1 MVATPKGWQHHGQE
15 DHRRR
20 EAGKGLPDGGLGAD
34 MSVLGTRFLGVLTAA
49 LAAAL
54 LLAGLSLSAPAP
66 RVAAGTE
73 CVSTIDVVLVLDG
86 SESIVPADFVTM
98 RGFVSELA
106 AHFTISPN
114 DAHAG
119 VVQFAGEGEGRI
131 EIGLSGE
138 ASALQGAIAA
148 MTQIVGA
155 TDIQEGIAY
164 GQGELNAGARGVP
177 QVMIVMTDGVH
188 NQPGDPLGE
197 ALAARNDGTVI
208 FAIAVGA
215 GPDVNQ
221 LVSIA
226 GDASR
231 VFSVDSYDA
240 LAAILD
246 PLVEV
251 VCPPEPTPEPP
262 DTEIED
268 PPGGPT
274 SGVLP
279 LTLPE
284 TGAHD
289 LPPGWPGK
297 FRSLLFQASLGLA
310 AAGLLMVG
318 AYMLRARR

>member
-1 MVATPKGWQHHGQE
+1 MVATPKGWHHQGQGRSPTPGSQE
-15 DHRRR
+15 
-20 EAGKGLPDGGLGAD
+20 GLPDGGLGAG
-34 MSVLGTRFLGVLTAA
+34 MRGLGTPLICVLAAA

-54 LLAGLSLSAPAP
+54 LFAGLSLSAPAP

-86 SESIVPADFVTM
+86 SESIVPADFETM

-106 AHFTISPN
+106 GHFTISPG

-119 VVQFAGEGEGRI
+119 IVQFAGEGQGRI
-131 EIGLSGE
+131 EIGLSGD
-138 ASALQGAIAA
+138 AGAVQAAIAA

-164 GQGELNAGARGVP
+164 GQGELNAGARGAP

-197 ALAARNDGTVI
+197 ALAARNIGTVI

-262 DTEIED
+262 GSE
-268 PPGGPT
+268 PGGPT

-284 TGAHD
+284 TGSGHD

-318 AYMLRARR
+318 AYVLRARR